1 MRNANGSNGQTIIG
15 QLWSS
20 PMRIRVTSDP
30 RTAVGWWAF
39 GLEVPERKKSSSSMG
54 IYHLVMT
61 HIAMENHQFKVR

>member
-1 MRNANGSNGQTIIG
+1 
-15 QLWSS
+15 
-20 PMRIRVTSDP
+20 MRIRVTSDP

-61 HIAMENHQFKVR
+61 HIAMENHHAIKFGKPSISISAIENC